1 VDSKLDFLA
10 MLRALLHHEVDF
22 IVVGGVA
29 AALNGA
35 PLTTF
40 DLDVVHSREAGN
52 VERLLAALEDLRARS
67 RLHGESEVKPDR
79 SHLSSAGHQLLMT

>member
-1 VDSKLDFLA
+1 VDSKLDFLV

-29 AALNGA
+29 AALNGT

-40 DLDVVHSREAGN
+40 DLDVVHSRC
-52 VERLLAALEDLRARS
+52 
-67 RLHGESEVKPDR
+67 
-79 SHLSSAGHQLLMT
+79 